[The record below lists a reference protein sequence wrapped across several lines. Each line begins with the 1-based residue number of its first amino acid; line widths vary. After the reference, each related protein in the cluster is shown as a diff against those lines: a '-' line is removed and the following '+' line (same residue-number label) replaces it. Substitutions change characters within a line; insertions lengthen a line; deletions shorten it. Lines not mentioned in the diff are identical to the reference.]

1 LLIPI
6 ISKRQVQAMKQIT
19 LNIAD
24 KKFKAFLEFIK
35 TLDYVSISKEEEIP
49 DWQQEEVK
57 KRLDLVDK
65 GEMKTRSWDKAEKD
79 IFKK

>member
-1 LLIPI
+1 LLIQSI
-6 ISKRQVQAMKQIT
+6 AKRQVQAMKQIT

-49 DWQQEEVK
+49 EWQQEEVK

-65 GEMKTRSWDKAEKD
+65 GEMKTRSWDEAEKD
-79 IFKK
+79 IFKE

>member
-1 LLIPI
+1 LLLSS
-6 ISKRQVQAMKQIT
+6 ISNRQSQAMKQIT

-24 KKFKAFLEFIK
+24 KKFKAFIEFIK

-49 DWQQEEVK
+49 QWQQEEVK
-57 KRLDLVDK
+57 ERLELVDK
-65 GEMKTRSWDKAEKD
+65 GQMKTRSWDEAEKD